1 MNKKDL
7 AAALAARAQIPHIK
21 ATRILNAIFDAEEG
35 IMAEALND
43 GQKVLLAGFGTFEVK
58 TRAARVGTNPATGE
72 RIEIP
77 AKPYVSF
84 KSGKTLRERVIAR
97 GTGA

>member
-7 AAALAARAQIPHIK
+7 AAALAARVSIPHIK
-21 ATRILNAIFDAEEG
+21 ATRILNAIFDADNG
-35 IMAEALND
+35 IVANALND
-43 GQKVLLAGFGTFEVK
+43 NQKVLLAGFGTFEVK
-58 TRAARVGTNPATGE
+58 TRAKRVGTNPATGD

-84 KSGKTLRERVIAR
+84 KSGKTLRERIIAR
-97 GTGA
+97 G